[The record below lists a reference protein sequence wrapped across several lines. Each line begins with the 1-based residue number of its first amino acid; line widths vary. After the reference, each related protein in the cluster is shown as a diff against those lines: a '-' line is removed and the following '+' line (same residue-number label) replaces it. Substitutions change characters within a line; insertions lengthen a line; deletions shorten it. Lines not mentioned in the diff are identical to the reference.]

1 MTWPTFFFGT
11 LIQTIGVGMV
21 AYAMYTEQ
29 SPLIFGMMALVGMGT
44 GLRLMSA
51 ALHGIGIF
59 RKDRAAVIGL
69 LSLAFP
75 LGGTI
80 GLTIMSTVFNN
91 TSNFDSSGDF
101 SAIRDLPSALQA
113 EYKESVKMGLVWSF
127 VAITPL
133 LLLSWFATFFL
144 GNVKV
149 GKGHG
154 PDEDGTQN
162 TVIEDIYLLTLL
174 RDRHSKQGQEEADL
188 MGNTVPVPRSVELK
202 RGDGPMP
209 ALPGMHDSESAERRL
224 L

>member
-1 MTWPTFFFGT
+1 
-11 LIQTIGVGMV
+11 MV
-21 AYAMYTEQ
+21 AYAMYTES
-29 SPLIFGMMALVGMGT
+29 SPTIFGMMALVGMGT
-44 GLRLMSA
+44 GLRFMSA
-51 ALHGIGIF
+51 PLHGIGIF

-101 SAIRDLPSALQA
+101 SAIRDLPSALQT

-133 LLLSWFATFFL
+133 LLLSWFASFFL

-149 GKGHG
+149 GKGYG

-162 TVIEDIYLLTLL
+162 TIIEEIYLLTLI
-174 RDRHSKQGQEEADL
+174 RGRRSKQSQEGTEL
-188 MGNTVPVPRSVELK
+188 MGNVTPEPGIVDLK
-202 RGDGPMP
+202 RSDGPMP
-209 ALPGMHDSESAERRL
+209 ASPGMHDRESAERRL
-224 L
+224 V